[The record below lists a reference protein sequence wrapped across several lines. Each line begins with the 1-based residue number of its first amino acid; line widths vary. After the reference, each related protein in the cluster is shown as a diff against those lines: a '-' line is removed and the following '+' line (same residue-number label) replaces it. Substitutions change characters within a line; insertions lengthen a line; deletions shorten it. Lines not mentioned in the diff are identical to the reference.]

1 MDIPL
6 FRKKIDVLYDDIIG
20 DVKELVDRQ
29 ESNKTV
35 YAELNSLMCDNLGKF
50 TDEMQVVSKDMVAQA
65 VLLNESSKIAI
76 HEAAKSEMLASARQ
90 IHALVADAVTQGARQ
105 AALKV
110 LTEPMDEIQRTYREI
125 SEKIIKFKDIA
136 EQIQKKLIVK
146 WWKVLM
152 IAVLFLIL
160 GGSMSIFIGR
170 TLEARYPA
178 FSDSELSVLRAGN
191 RVIAA
196 WDLLDKKSQDLIIK
210 GKD

>member
-6 FRKKIDVLYDDIIG
+6 FRKKIDVLYDDIVG
-20 DVKELVDRQ
+20 DVKNLLDRQ
-29 ESNKTV
+29 ETIATMN
-35 YAELNSLMCDNLGKF
+35 AEHDSRVDDDRGKF
-50 TDEMQVVSKDMVAQA
+50 RDEMQVAAKDIVAQA

-76 HEAAKSEMLASARQ
+76 HEAAKSEMLANARQ
-90 IHALVADAVTQGARQ
+90 IHALVADAVTLGARQ

-125 SEKIIKFKDIA
+125 SEMIIKLKDLA
-136 EQIQKKLIVK
+136 EQIQKKLIVT

-152 IAVLFLIL
+152 IAVFFLIL

>member
-20 DVKELVDRQ
+20 DVKDLVDRQ
-29 ESNKTV
+29 EANKTV
-35 YAELNSLMCDNLGKF
+35 YAELDSRMHDTLGKF
-50 TDEMQVVSKDMVAQA
+50 KDEMQIVAKDIVAQTA
-65 VLLNESSKIAI
+65 LLNESSKIAI

-90 IHALVADAVTQGARQ
+90 IHAAVADAVTHGARQ

-125 SEKIIKFKDIA
+125 SERIIKFKDLA
-136 EQIQKKLIVK
+136 EQIQKKLIVT

-160 GGSMSIFIGR
+160 GGSASIFIGR

-191 RVIAA
+191 RILAT
-196 WDLLDKKSQDLIIK
+196 WDLLDKKSQDLIIN
-210 GKD
+210 GED